1 MLSTI
6 MKEKNSTM
14 KNVLRL
20 GLPKGS
26 LQESTL
32 KLFKKAGYNISV
44 DSRSYYPVFDDPEI
58 EALLIRAQEMAR
70 YVDDG
75 VLDAGLTGKDWI
87 LEQGADVHEV
97 AELNYAKGGLRPVK
111 WVVAVPNDSK
121 IKGIRDLKG
130 KRIATELV
138 GYTKQYLKSRGIKAE
153 VDFSWGATEVKPPY
167 LADAIVELTETG
179 SSLRAN
185 NLRIIETILVSS
197 TRFIASKKAWKD
209 KWKKQKMEN
218 IVLLLKGAL
227 AAEEKVGLKMNV
239 PDKSMKRVMTL
250 LSAMHSPTISQ
261 LSDKGWYALEVVIDE
276 RTVRDIIP
284 KLKSVGASGIIEY
297 PLNKVIP

>member
-1 MLSTI
+1 MG
-6 MKEKNSTM
+6 K
-14 KNVLRL
+14 VLRL

-32 KLFKKAGYNISV
+32 KLFKKAGYNITV
-44 DSRSYYPVFDDPEI
+44 GSRSYYPDFDDRDI
-58 EALLIRAQEMAR
+58 QAMLIRAQEMAK
-70 YVDDG
+70 YVHDG
-75 VLDAGLTGKDWI
+75 VLDAGLTGRDWI
-87 LEQGADVHEV
+87 LEQGADVKEV
-97 AELNYAKGGLRPVK
+97 AELNYAKGGLRPVR
-111 WVVAVPNDSK
+111 WVIAVPNDSR
-121 IKGIRDLKG
+121 IKKVKDLQG

-138 GYTKQYLKSRGIKAE
+138 GYTNKYLKSQGVKAE

-185 NLRIIETILVSS
+185 NLRIIETILESS
-197 TRFIASKKAWKD
+197 TRFIANRKSWKD
-209 KWKKQKMEN
+209 SWKRQKMEN

-239 PDKSMKRVMTL
+239 PEKSLKRVMSL
-250 LSAMHSPTISQ
+250 LSSLHSPTISQ
-261 LSDKGWYALEVVIDE
+261 LSDRGWFALEVVIDE
-276 RTVRDIIP
+276 KTVRDIIP
-284 KLKSVGASGIIEY
+284 RLKAVGAEGIIEY

>member
-1 MLSTI
+1 MN
-6 MKEKNSTM
+6 K
-14 KNVLRL
+14 VLKL

-32 KLFKKAGYNISV
+32 NLFKKAGYNV
-44 DSRSYYPVFDDPEI
+44 TVGSRSYYPDFDDVEI
-58 EALLIRAQEMAR
+58 QAMLIRAQEMAK

-87 LEQGADVHEV
+87 LEQGADVKEV
-97 AELNYAKGGLRPVK
+97 AELNYAKGGLRPVR
-111 WVVAVPNDSK
+111 WVIAVPNASSVK
-121 IKGIRDLKG
+121 KVKDLQG

-138 GYTKQYLKSRGIKAE
+138 GFTKKYLKSQGIKAD
-153 VDFSWGATEVKPPY
+153 VDFSWGATEVKPPH

-185 NLRIIETILVSS
+185 NLRIIETILESS
-197 TRFIASKKAWKD
+197 TRFIANKKAWKD
-209 KWKKQKMEN
+209 AWKRQKMEN

-239 PDKSMKRVMTL
+239 PENSLKRVMSL
-250 LSAMHSPTISQ
+250 LSSLHSPTISE
-261 LSDKGWYALEVVIDE
+261 LSDKGWLALEVVIDE
-276 RTVRDIIP
+276 KTVRDIIP
-284 KLKSVGASGIIEY
+284 KLKSVGAEGIIEY